1 VASIGLFLLYGK
13 EKHGLKI
20 NLNSMAFFAL
30 YVAILALICLDDMAE
45 GLNLALELPIGY
57 WVVMEWLYPMGNHR
71 FFHVWQDEPEQRKIN
86 LTAITSM
93 LNHSC
98 MRL

>member
-45 GLNLALELPIGY
+45 GLNLALELP
-57 WVVMEWLYPMGNHR
+57 
-71 FFHVWQDEPEQRKIN
+71 
-86 LTAITSM
+86 
-93 LNHSC
+93 
-98 MRL
+98 